1 LKIEIKLGSA
11 SFSWV
16 SMLSLKM
23 FNLRA
28 LHRMAETVDTLFA
41 LNAGGSVNNNNG
53 QSDFDQKHSNDAL
66 KVSGP

>member
-1 LKIEIKLGSA
+1 
-11 SFSWV
+11 
-16 SMLSLKM
+16 MLSLKM

-28 LHRMAETVDTLFA
+28 LYRMAETVDTLFT

-53 QSDFDQKHSNDAL
+53 QSDFDQKHGNDAL